1 MAEHRKT
8 ALITGASAGI
18 GRELAKVFAQHRFD
32 LVVVARSQDKLE
44 QLAAVLKQTQHINV
58 TVIVKDLMLPE
69 APQELFD
76 AVQAQG
82 IEIDVLVNNAGVGYF
97 EPFNTTELDQIL
109 KLVQLNVV
117 ALTAL
122 TRLFLAPMVKRR
134 RGRIMNVASV
144 AGFQPTPTF
153 AVYGAS
159 KAFALSLSEAL
170 AEELRG
176 SGVTVTALC
185 PGFTSTEMVHGA
197 GVEGGIEQ
205 VIPSALLMDVET
217 VAREGYAAC
226 MAGEVIHVN
235 GLFYKLGVGW
245 TRIQP
250 RWLVR
255 RAAGVWFGRVKR
267 NH

>member
-1 MAEHRKT
+1 MAPQRKT

-18 GRELAKVFAQHRFD
+18 GRELARVFAAHGFD
-32 LVVVARSQDKLE
+32 LVVVARSQDALD
-44 QLAAVLKQTQHINV
+44 QLADELAQAHDATV
-58 TVIVKDLMLPE
+58 TVIAMDLMVPT
-69 APQELFD
+69 APRELFD
-76 AVQAQG
+76 AVQERG
-82 IEIDVLVNNAGVGYF
+82 IVIDVLVNNAGVAYF
-97 EPFNTTELDQIL
+97 EPFAETSLERIL
-109 KLVQLNVV
+109 GLMQLNMV

-122 TRLFLAPMVKRR
+122 THLFLGPMLKRR

-153 AVYGAS
+153 AIYGAS

-185 PGFTSTEMVHGA
+185 PGFTSTAMVN
-197 GVEGGIEQ
+197 GVGIEGGIER
-205 VIPSALLMDVET
+205 VVPAPLLMDAET

-235 GLFYKLGVGW
+235 GLFYRLGVGW

-255 RAAGVWFGRVKR
+255 RAAGFWFGRVKR
-267 NH
+267 QH